1 MIINDN
7 GIDREATEQ
16 ELAEIEAAQAKIS
29 EEIAAI
35 EAIEQQKKKDKE
47 SAVIKLEALGLTVNE
62 LKALGL

>member
-7 GIDREATEQ
+7 GINREATDK
-16 ELAEIEAAQAKIS
+16 ELAEIEDAQTKIS

-35 EAIEQQKKKDKE
+35 EAIEEQKKKDKE

>member
-7 GIDREATEQ
+7 GIDREATDK
-16 ELAEIEAAQAKIS
+16 ELAEIEDAQTKIS

-35 EAIEQQKKKDKE
+35 EAIEEQKKKDKE

>member
-7 GIDREATEQ
+7 GIDREASEQ
-16 ELAEIEAAQAKIS
+16 EFAEIESAQAKIS